1 MNCSHKAE
9 NVRGGSDVSTFDSQ
23 VRESEWTADLDKT
36 PFEIIG
42 LFHDPFLRE
51 NFSVYSLAI

>member
-1 MNCSHKAE
+1 MNCSHKTE

-36 PFEIIG
+36 PLEIIG
-42 LFHDPFLRE
+42 LFHDR
-51 NFSVYSLAI
+51 SIH